1 VKEILRK
8 GLAAFKPADV
18 ETIRNAAP
26 DKNFSYVPPAG
37 GLVITVTAKVLEGHA
52 LSPDPM
58 IRMFQESTGRDMLW
72 LRKDEHEAL
81 ARGEFPAGAKARLA
95 RFTLMDFTRGE
106 PAFWEPKDVR
116 SFDLTL
122 KEGVITGTAHVENA
136 SCGFKA
142 DLRGAVEA
150 KDGKVVRFDL
160 VAKGT
165 AWGHSGTTAVGAP
178 PGKFTLA
185 IAYRLAPGNDEADK
199 VTPQGA
205 KAWFP
210 EYMK

>member
-1 VKEILRK
+1 MLKK
-8 GLAAFKPADV
+8 GLAKYTPA
-18 ETIRNAAP
+18 EAAAIQNAAP
-26 DKNFSYVPPAG
+26 DKNFSYAPPAG

-52 LSPDPM
+52 PSPDPR

-81 ARGEFPAGAKARLA
+81 ARGEFPATAKARLA
-95 RFTLMDFTRGE
+95 RFTLMDFSRGE
-106 PAFWEPKDVR
+106 PAFWAPQDVKTLDLALKD
-116 SFDLTL
+116 
-122 KEGVITGTAHVENA
+122 GVVSGSVHLENA

-142 DLRGAVEA
+142 ELRGVVEA
-150 KDGKVVRFDL
+150 KDGKVTRFDL
-160 VAKGT
+160 VARGA

-185 IAYRLAPGNDEADK
+185 VAYRLAPGTDEADK

-205 KAWFP
+205 KAWLP
-210 EYMK
+210 DYLR